1 MNFRTVIFSGIMTA
15 LIGAMLGLAV
25 NHISERPSRRPMSL
39 IVGASLGFVIGAAY
53 QAVEQGK
60 SRIMDDNDIE
70 PSEQNQVSGE
80 PYKK

>member
-25 NHISERPSRRPMSL
+25 NHISERPSRRPIAL
-39 IVGASLGFVIGAAY
+39 IVGSSLGFVIGAAY
-53 QAVEQGK
+53 QAVEENK
-60 SRIMDDNDIE
+60 SRVLDDIE
-70 PSEQNQVSGE
+70 PSEQNQVSGD